1 MWTGVTE
8 VNRRNRSPSPIQSV
22 ATLDVLTTP
31 AQSFGPGDAHQ
42 TPSAFIPCLPA
53 FASSPLLSLRRGCPP
68 PPPLFLYLLGVAR
81 TYHVF
86 FVFHVVVEMRKEC
99 EG

>member
-8 VNRRNRSPSPIQSV
+8 VDRRNRSSSPIQSV

-42 TPSAFIPCLPA
+42 TPSAFIPCLHA
-53 FASSPLLSLRRGCPP
+53 FASSRSFPCAAVAP

-81 TYHVF
+81 TYHVSSSF
-86 FVFHVVVEMRKEC
+86 TS
-99 EG
+99 